1 MANKKISE
9 LTAKAAQLQDDDL
22 VMVSDYNGA
31 TYDTKSVTGAN
42 IRPFK
47 TVLFNIS
54 QSGTAAP
61 TVNFSYETEVSQTFT
76 FTRDS
81 AGVYKL
87 TASSALFTL
96 DKTFVI
102 ISLGGAG
109 SGANIGAYRQSTTQI
124 LFYTADSTTSIVSDS
139 LITLANL
146 EIKII
151 K

>member
-9 LTAKAAQLQDDDL
+9 LTPKAAQLEDSDL
-22 VMVSDYNGA
+22 IMISDYNGA
-31 TYDTKSVTGAN
+31 TYDTKSVTGAE

-47 TVLFNIS
+47 TLLFSIS

-61 TVNFSYETEVSQTFT
+61 YVDWSYESEVTQTFT
-76 FTRDS
+76 FARLGSGAYTI
-81 AGVYKL
+81 

-96 DKTFVI
+96 NKTFVT
-102 ISLGGAG
+102 LG
-109 SGANIGAYRQSTTQI
+109 SGGNPYALYGATRISTTVI
-124 LFYTADSTTSIVSDS
+124 ELYSLDTSTNAGIDNVLGETI
-139 LITLANL
+139 L

>member
-9 LTAKAAQLQDDDL
+9 LTAKGAQLEDSDL

-47 TVLFNIS
+47 TISFVIS
-54 QSGTAAP
+54 QAGALAP
-61 TVNFSYETEVSQTFT
+61 TKDCSYETEVTQTFT
-76 FTRDS
+76 FARIA
-81 AGVYKL
+81 AGTYTI
-87 TASSALFTL
+87 TASSALFIAS
-96 DKTFVI
+96 KTFI
-102 ISLGGAG
+102 NISLGGSAA
-109 SGANIGAYRQSTTQI
+109 SANIGAYRTSTTEI
-124 LFYTADSTTSIVSDS
+124 IFYTADSTTGTTSDS
-139 LITLANL
+139 YLDEATL

>member
-9 LTAKAAQLQDDDL
+9 LTPKAAQLQDDDL
-22 VMVSDYNGA
+22 VMISDYNGT
-31 TYDTKSVTGAN
+31 TYDTKSVTGAE

-47 TVLFNIS
+47 TLLFSIS

-61 TVNFSYETEVSQTFT
+61 YVDWSYESEVTQTFT
-76 FTRDS
+76 FARTAS
-81 AGVYKL
+81 GTYTI

-96 DKTFVI
+96 NKTFVT
-102 ISLGGAG
+102 LG
-109 SGANIGAYRQSTTQI
+109 SGGNPYALYGATRLSTTVI
-124 LFYTADSTTSIVSDS
+124 EFYSLNVSTNVGIDNALGETI
-139 LITLANL
+139 L